1 MPVRRLLAAC
11 PPGTDKVL
19 RRVAVAG
26 AAVDT
31 EEFVALSGTDEE
43 TAFAVLDA
51 ALAAGLLEPAEVGYF
66 FHTGRIRER
75 LPADLPPRR
84 LQWLHRG
91 PRPPSG
97 PWEPRRPASAPTH
110 LLQAG
115 NQAAA
120 VPYLLTAAES
130 SAALGA
136 YRDALDLVERVR
148 DVATGAHRARMLSLR
163 ADLLLAVGNVGAVA
177 A

>member
-1 MPVRRLLAAC
+1 V
-11 PPGTDKVL
+11 
-19 RRVAVAG
+19 G
-26 AAVDT
+26 AAPT
-31 EEFVALSGTDEE
+31 
-43 TAFAVLDA
+43 
-51 ALAAGLLEPAEVGYF
+51 
-66 FHTGRIRER
+66 RI
-75 LPADLPPRR
+75 
-84 LQWLHRG
+84 G
-91 PRPPSG
+91 S
-97 PWEPRRPASAPTH
+97 H

-115 NQAAA
+115 NPAAA

-148 DVATGAHRARMLSLR
+148 DVATGAHPARMLSLR